1 MLREWLTG
9 ARSRSVSRMC
19 QYQPE
24 CPTTRHRPG
33 TKCPVRVSIE
43 NHNRKVDEQNRQAVW
58 TLIIVV
64 ALAALAFAFWWFF
77 IRESATGIG
86 LPVLDD
92 LLLGMTSVPSLL
104 HANSSAA

>member
-1 MLREWLTG
+1 
-9 ARSRSVSRMC
+9 MC

-24 CPTTRHRPG
+24 CPRTRHRPG

-43 NHNRKVDEQNRQAVW
+43 NHNRKVDEQNRQALW
-58 TLIIVV
+58 ALIVVV

-77 IRESATGIG
+77 MREGATGIG

-92 LLLGMTSVPSLL
+92 LPLGMAGVPSLP
-104 HANSSAA
+104 HAISTAAS